1 MTGNRDF
8 KPTPGSPPCAPTG
21 DDAGNVLIISY
32 LFPPTG
38 GGGVQRAL
46 KMVQHLPR
54 FGWTPHVL
62 TVEPKDLA
70 LTSDPGLLKDLPGEA
85 AVHRA
90 PESPFLQKAF
100 SRARSSTRPAN
111 RLGDPAPSGL
121 RTHLR
126 KAMKTLRDAYLVPDE
141 QVIWLKRAT
150 AEGMRIIREHNI
162 DALFSTSGPN
172 TNHLVG
178 LNLKKKTGIPWVADF
193 RDPWVGN
200 MHFSD
205 LPERRRLRE
214 KRMEQR
220 VVTSA
225 DHLTCVTRAF
235 CEAFASRYLSESPP
249 VSLIYNGFDASDYED
264 LSKAEPDDTFT
275 LAYAG
280 ILYPGRSPESLLRAI
295 GQLIDEGRI
304 PRSEVRL
311 IFAGIFDYPGN
322 DHNQQLVEDLNLKD
336 VVSTPGHL
344 PHTDALSL
352 MASASALML
361 VGDSAPGAGDYIPGK
376 IYEYLALGKPIIGT
390 QHRGEAQEILESTG
404 RAYLAAPGD
413 VATVRTHLQ
422 QLYENHKKGSLHLS
436 PTEIPDRYHRGY
448 QAGQLA
454 HLLNLLSVQEDV

>member
-1 MTGNRDF
+1 MAEHRDF
-8 KPTPGSPPCAPTG
+8 KPTPGSPPCAPAG

-54 FGWTPHVL
+54 FGWTPYVL
-62 TVEPKDLA
+62 TVEPKDPA
-70 LTSDPGLLKDLPGEA
+70 LTSDPGLLRDLPGEA
-85 AVHRA
+85 TVHRA
-90 PESPFLQKAF
+90 PESPLLQRAF
-100 SRARSSTRPAN
+100 SRARASTRPAN
-111 RLGDPAPSGL
+111 QAGEPTPSRL

-126 KAMKTLRDAYLVPDE
+126 RAMRTLRDAYLVPDE
-141 QVIWLKRAT
+141 QVIWLRRAV
-150 AEGMRIIREHNI
+150 AEGMRIIREHSVN
-162 DALFSTSGPN
+162 ALFSTSGPN

-178 LNLKKKTGIPWVADF
+178 LELKRKTGIPWVADF

-200 MHFSD
+200 MHFSA
-205 LPERRRLRE
+205 LPEGRRRRE
-214 KRMEQR
+214 ERMEQR

-225 DHLTCVTRAF
+225 DHLTSVTRAF

-249 VSLIYNGFDASDYED
+249 ISLVYNGFDAADYED
-264 LSKAEPDDTFT
+264 LGETGSDDTFT

-280 ILYPGRSPESLLRAI
+280 ILYPGRSPESILRAI

-304 PRSEVRL
+304 PRREVRL
-311 IFAGIFDYPGN
+311 VFAGIFDYPGS
-322 DHNQQLVEDLNLKD
+322 DHNRQLVEDLYLED

-344 PHTDALSL
+344 PHADALSL

-376 IYEYLALGKPIIGT
+376 IYEYLALGKPVVGT

-404 RAYLAAPGD
+404 RAYLATPGD
-413 VATVRTHLQ
+413 VATVRAHLL
-422 QLYENHKKGSLHLS
+422 QLYEQHKEGILTAS
-436 PTEIPDRYHRGY
+436 PAGIPDIYHRGY
-448 QAGQLA
+448 QAGQLV
-454 HLLNLLSVQEDV
+454 HLLNLLSVQEDL